1 MPVYYN
7 ADKKTWYT
15 TFYAKDY
22 KGINKKYK
30 KTGFKKKKDAQQY
43 EYEFKLKISKS
54 MNMTLNSLY
63 EIYFDDYKKRYK
75 PTTVNT
81 TQTLFNTHILP
92 FFGEMELCKV
102 TPFVIREWQNKILE
116 KTNNNKKLSENTK
129 SSLFSALKSLFS
141 WAVKYQGLNE
151 NPCKN
156 LGSFG
161 AKKNQNEM
169 NIWSFEEFDIFIN
182 KLSEFGK
189 KYFVEAMAFKTLFWT
204 GMRVGELMA
213 LTFGDIDLESKTIN
227 INKTFSKVKGKVYI
241 TSPKTLGSKRKIL
254 IPEILLNDLKYYF
267 ENFDIVSTKR
277 IFEIKTARL
286 RYILTK
292 FTNVLGLKR
301 IRIHDFRHSHASYLL
316 FLKADITAISKRLG
330 HDNLQTTINTYS
342 HLYKDA
348 NAQLIDKIN
357 NIKIK

>member
-54 MNMTLNSLY
+54 MNMTFNSLY

-102 TPFVIREWQNKILE
+102 TPFVIREWQNEILE
-116 KTNNNKKLSENTK
+116 KKNNNKKLSENTK

-141 WAVKYQGLNE
+141 WAVKYHGLNE

-161 AKKNQNEM
+161 TKKNQNEM
-169 NIWSFEEFDIFIN
+169 NIWSFEEFDTFIN
-182 KLSEFGK
+182 KLNEFGK
-189 KYFVEAMAFKTLFWT
+189 KYFVEMMAFKTLFWT

-213 LTFGDIDLESKTIN
+213 LTFGDVDLENKMIN
-227 INKTFSKVKGKVYI
+227 INKTLSKVKGKVYI
-241 TSPKTLGSKRKIL
+241 TAPKTLGSKRKIL

-348 NAQLIDKIN
+348 NTQLIDKIN
-357 NIKIK
+357 NTKIK